1 MIEVFRYVT
10 ESGREPVTEWLQ
22 SLQDKRAQAKIRVRL
37 KRLEAGMFGDCEPV
51 GDGVLELREHLG
63 AGYRVYFGRHGKAVV
78 ILLCGG
84 SKKMKAAVAHHAREV
99 AELRADRELAVEYL
113 KAAMESLDDPDD
125 RAAGLLALRTIA
137 EAYGGLG
144 AVAAEA
150 GISRESLYR
159 ALSAKGNPTLKT
171 ILAVLKAV
179 GMRLSVEPDERLA
192 A

>member
-84 SKKMKAAVAHHAREV
+84 RKKTQPPDIKTARQYW
-99 AELRADRELAVEYL
+99 ADWKR
-113 KAAMESLDDPDD
+113 
-125 RAAGLLALRTIA
+125 RQI
-137 EAYGGLG
+137 
-144 AVAAEA
+144 
-150 GISRESLYR
+150 
-159 ALSAKGNPTLKT
+159 
-171 ILAVLKAV
+171 
-179 GMRLSVEPDERLA
+179 
-192 A
+192 